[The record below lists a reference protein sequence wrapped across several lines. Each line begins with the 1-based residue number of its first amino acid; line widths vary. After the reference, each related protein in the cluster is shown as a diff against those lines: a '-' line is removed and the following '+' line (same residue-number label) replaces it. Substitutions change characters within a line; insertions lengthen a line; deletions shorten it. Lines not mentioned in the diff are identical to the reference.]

1 MTRDAPTLTVSSMD
15 RATAVF
21 ELPLPYAVAVR
32 LRDSGSDDRT
42 IATALAIDVD
52 EVTTLLRM
60 ADAKL
65 AALTCERP

>member
-1 MTRDAPTLTVSSMD
+1 MD
-15 RATAVF
+15 RSSAVW
-21 ELPLPYAVAVR
+21 ELPVPYAVAVR

-52 EVTTLLRM
+52 EVTGFLEI

-65 AALTCERP
+65 AALIDDPV